1 VTQRRDGVAGGGEE
15 WKGKW
20 STGKIHAVLAS
31 LSNSINTAYSW
42 VTGKSPA
49 AATPTS
55 AREREREREREQ
67 EWVKRKKGVKRE
79 GVYERQAQKW
89 ERESKREQFL
99 QAPLLSAV
107 CVCVSEVCGGTVSW
121 SWATAVKARG
131 GGRRGEC
138 CALEFSTGKRNNTN
152 PASQITSDWKPSD
165 ISAGSTPLATCRK
178 LWAHLIETGPGE

>member
-1 VTQRRDGVAGGGEE
+1 MTKRRDGVAGGGEE
-15 WKGKW
+15 RKGKW
-20 STGKIHAVLAS
+20 SAGKIHAVLAS

-55 AREREREREREQ
+55 AREREEREREKAREQ

-79 GVYERQAQKW
+79 GVYERQAQKR
-89 ERESKREQFL
+89 ERTVL
-99 QAPLLSAV
+99 TSASAFWCV
-107 CVCVSEVCGGTVSW
+107 CVCVSEVCGGTVPW
-121 SWATAVKARG
+121 SWATAVKAWG

-152 PASQITSDWKPSD
+152 PAPQITSDRIPSE
-165 ISAGSTPLATCRK
+165 ISVGSTPLALCRK